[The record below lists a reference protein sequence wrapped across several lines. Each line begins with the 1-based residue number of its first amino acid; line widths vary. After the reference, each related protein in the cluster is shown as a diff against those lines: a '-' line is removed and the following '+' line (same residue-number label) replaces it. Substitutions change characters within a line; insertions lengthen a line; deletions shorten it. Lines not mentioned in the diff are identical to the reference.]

1 MRPTHSS
8 SSLLI
13 YIYVY
18 IVVLLGHPGVTNQV
32 RLQQSSRCRA
42 TCSGMTVTLSEVVA
56 ALQKM
61 APLSLAESWDNVGLL
76 MEPDCGVQRSPVR
89 RVFLT
94 NDLTEDVLA
103 EAETVNAD
111 LIVSYHPPVFAPFK
125 RITSDAWKVG
135 AQA

>member
-1 MRPTHSS
+1 M
-8 SSLLI
+8 
-13 YIYVY
+13 
-18 IVVLLGHPGVTNQV
+18 HPGVTNQV

-42 TCSGMTVTLSEVVA
+42 TCSEMTATLAEVVA
-56 ALQKM
+56 TLQKM

-76 MEPDCGVQRSPVR
+76 MEPDCSIQRSPVR

-135 AQA
+135 VSAQA